1 MKLIDICYRVSS
13 ADAKC
18 YVGKNFKNMDYT
30 IQMDCLIDAIADL
43 KNIKKKL
50 EKEHITKLEKKYDRT
65 NDK

>member
-1 MKLIDICYRVSS
+1 MKLIEISYRIGS

-43 KNIKKKL
+43 KNIKK
-50 EKEHITKLEKKYDRT
+50 
-65 NDK
+65 N